1 MRVSDDLF
9 TVFSAEIEFRDG
21 MPVVDVPEREL
32 SVGNLEAGESYRI
45 AVLPQT
51 TSRSD
56 DGTTSSTSTSPSGH
70 GTSRGA
76 SNPPVEEGETLEV
89 EIEDV
94 GDQGDGIAR
103 IGPGYIVFVPDT
115 VIGDRVTIT
124 ITQARD
130 NFAFAEV
137 LEHEPVSER

>member
-1 MRVSDDLF
+1 MPLSDDLF

-21 MPVVDVPEREL
+21 VPVVEVPDREL
-32 SVGNLEAGESYRI
+32 SVGNLEAGGTYRVAI
-45 AVLPQT
+45 LEQ
-51 TSRSD
+51 
-56 DGTTSSTSTSPSGH
+56 TSPSAVDEGSTES
-70 GTSRGA
+70 TSRRPE
-76 SNPPVEEGETLEV
+76 SETESQPPVEKGETLEV

-115 VIGDRVTIT
+115 EIGDRVRIE

-137 LEHEPVSER
+137 LEHEPVSGR

>member
-1 MRVSDDLF
+1 MSLSDDLF

-21 MPVVDVPEREL
+21 VPVVEVPDREL
-32 SVGNLEAGESYRI
+32 SVGNLEAGGTYRVAI
-45 AVLPQT
+45 LEQT
-51 TSRSD
+51 SSSTADEGSTEPTSRRSE
-56 DGTTSSTSTSPSGH
+56 
-70 GTSRGA
+70 SRGE
-76 SNPPVEEGETLEV
+76 SQPPVEKGETLEV

-115 VIGDRVTIT
+115 EIGDRVRIE

-137 LEHEPVSER
+137 LEHEPVSGR

>member
-9 TVFSAEIEFRDG
+9 AVFSAEIEFRDG

-32 SVGNLEAGESYRI
+32 TIGNLEAGERYRV

-51 TSRSD
+51 TSSAPD
-56 DGTTSSTSTSPSGH
+56 DGSTESTSDRSPSRKDS
-70 GTSRGA
+70 T
-76 SNPPVEEGETLEV
+76 PPVEKGETLEV

-115 VIGDRVTIT
+115 VIGDRVTIE

-137 LEHEPVSER
+137 LEHEPVSGR

>member
-1 MRVSDDLF
+1 MSLSDDLF

-21 MPVVDVPEREL
+21 VPVVDVPDREL
-32 SVGNLEAGESYRI
+32 TVGNLEAGETYRVAI
-45 AVLPQT
+45 LPQT
-51 TSRSD
+51 SAGATGEEEEESTRTRSGRD
-56 DGTTSSTSTSPSGH
+56 RSKSESQ
-70 GTSRGA
+70 
-76 SNPPVEEGETLEV
+76 PPVETGETLEV

-115 VIGDRVTIT
+115 EIGDRVKIE

-137 LEHEPVSER
+137 LEHEPVA